1 MVTSRC
7 AWASASRQVRCGPY
21 NDANVPGR
29 RRSITFSNTWTF
41 SPLAKHE
48 KCAVISVY
56 RPMLAVHLITLWPW
70 PLSCWPHGHAEDLPR
85 IISALTSMLIAQ
97 AVLLLKH
104 GQTDVQLITSL
115 MPRMQPARVTIQGDK
130 TALHQLT
137 LHCMYTNNTTQSN
150 LRTGCIATP
159 CGRKWTCPLH
169 VLAVQCPLSWVQSL
183 SRGYATSTPQ
193 CHILPI
199 HHTAPSHPPPKSICL
214 FPWTWFPGPTRSIIS
229 HSISTELAVFPQYT
243 LVTNGPTDRWTDRPT
258 ERREKRPLMLQSK
271 QCGLRAVK

>member
-199 HHTAPSHPPPKSICL
+199 HHTAPSHPPPKVSA
-214 FPWTWFPGPTRSIIS
+214 SS
-229 HSISTELAVFPQYT
+229 HGHGFLDPLDQSS
-243 LVTNGPTDRWTDRPT
+243 VTASQLSWPFFHNIRLLPMDQQIDEQTDRQNDVKKGR
-258 ERREKRPLMLQSK
+258 L
-271 QCGLRAVK
+271 CFRASNVA